1 MKGTSYDG
9 MNMDEIDEGVYLAL
23 DALYDTNA
31 WLATVVTEVA
41 RHTLPRVWS
50 PDKKRRRNKQFL
62 ILKMFLLLTSKS
74 AYCTAALI
82 RPTG

>member
-1 MKGTSYDG
+1 
-9 MNMDEIDEGVYLAL
+9 MDEIDEGVYLAL

-50 PDKKRRRNKQFL
+50 PDKIYEHSN
-62 ILKMFLLLTSKS
+62 
-74 AYCTAALI
+74 
-82 RPTG
+82 